1 LSSRCILK
9 RWIVFPNG
17 KDKAKMPFLDKD
29 DLQRKGAIV
38 ITKKGPSIV
47 SKNNIEYLS
56 PLTNMYLLFSLPKLL
71 ITDQIP
77 RNTSF
82 ENGFPL
88 QYKESHYSSKLTS
101 DSLVKDDQA
110 IVANVKGKGLVII
123 SACAHSA
130 IINTINY
137 AKFLTGIDKIF
148 AVLGGFHLTG
158 GKMYDDA
165 FEPTIKELEKANPK
179 YIVPCHC
186 TGWKATNRIIQEM
199 PEQFLQSSVCSE
211 FTFESKQHML

>member
-71 ITDQIP
+71 ITGQIP

-158 GKMYDDA
+158 GKMYDDGI
-165 FEPTIKELEKANPK
+165 EPTIKELKKANPK

-186 TGWKATNRIIQEM
+186 TGWKSTNRIIQEM
-199 PEQFLQSSVCSE
+199 PE
-211 FTFESKQHML
+211 